1 MMCTTTLNKIREHSP
16 CQDGW
21 KMLLTHLGKTSADD
35 EPVTLNKIRE
45 HSPCQDGWKKL
56 LTHLGKATADD
67 EPVTLKIILE
77 SNGLDDA
84 LWCLRASDA
93 TEFEMRRFSRFA
105 ALDVAHLWDMPAIVR
120 DYLKTGDET
129 KRAAARDD
137 AWGAAAMSARVAA
150 MYAARAAAQSA
161 TLDAQYA
168 AGAAAGNAARA
179 SARAATL
186 DAQYAAG
193 NAARATARKIQTE
206 RFISMF
212 CMESDGTTQH
222 QLETRP

>member
-1 MMCTTTLNKIREHSP
+1 MMCTT
-16 CQDGW
+16 
-21 KMLLTHLGKTSADD
+21 
-35 EPVTLNKIRE
+35 TLNKIRE

-93 TEFEMRRFSRFA
+93 TEFEMRRFSRLA
-105 ALDVAHLWDMPAIVR
+105 ALDVAHLWDMPVIVKE
-120 DYLKTGDET
+120 YLETGDET
-129 KRAAARDD
+129 KRAAA
-137 AWGAAAMSARVAA
+137 WAAAWA
-150 MYAARAAAQSA
+150 AARAAAR
-161 TLDAQYA
+161 DA
-168 AGAAAGNAARA
+168 
-179 SARAATL
+179 
-186 DAQYAAG
+186 
-193 NAARATARKIQTE
+193 ARKIQTE

-212 CMESDGTTQH
+212 CTESDGTTQH